1 MYRPRESPGRQN
13 VRNDGHQSNLL
24 CSRQGARGNDHLSCK
39 RNGDYDPY
47 DQTPPVYYLRQA
59 LQRRNRRKGCL
70 GLSNQSL
77 TLHYDIDAVDFSA
90 AGEASSG
97 VKRTLNKIG
106 VNPAIVKRVAIAMY
120 EAEINAIIHAGGGEA
135 DIEITPEKITVKISD
150 HGPGIPDIAQAMTAG
165 WSTAPETVRELGFG
179 AGMGLPNMQ
188 RYTDDMQIES
198 TVGKGT
204 VVTLTVNIV

>member
-1 MYRPRESPGRQN
+1 M
-13 VRNDGHQSNLL
+13 
-24 CSRQGARGNDHLSCK
+24 
-39 RNGDYDPY
+39 
-47 DQTPPVYYLRQA
+47 
-59 LQRRNRRKGCL
+59 
-70 GLSNQSL
+70 SNQSL
-77 TLHYDIDAVDFSA
+77 TLHYDIDAADFSA

-165 WSTAPETVRELGFG
+165 WSTAPETVRELASAPEWDFQTCSVIRTICRLK
-179 AGMGLPNMQ
+179 APSE
-188 RYTDDMQIES
+188 RVPS
-198 TVGKGT
+198 
-204 VVTLTVNIV
+204 

>member
-1 MYRPRESPGRQN
+1 M
-13 VRNDGHQSNLL
+13 
-24 CSRQGARGNDHLSCK
+24 
-39 RNGDYDPY
+39 
-47 DQTPPVYYLRQA
+47 
-59 LQRRNRRKGCL
+59 
-70 GLSNQSL
+70 SNQSL

-106 VNPAIVKRVAIAMY
+106 VNPAIVKRAAIAMY

>member
-1 MYRPRESPGRQN
+1 M
-13 VRNDGHQSNLL
+13 
-24 CSRQGARGNDHLSCK
+24 
-39 RNGDYDPY
+39 
-47 DQTPPVYYLRQA
+47 
-59 LQRRNRRKGCL
+59 
-70 GLSNQSL
+70 SNQSL
-77 TLHYDIDAVDFSA
+77 TLHYDIDAADFSA

-165 WSTAPETVRELGFG
+165 WSTAPESLMWKKPCSRDT
-179 AGMGLPNMQ
+179 LPLRRKFVLLASAPEWDFQ
-188 RYTDDMQIES
+188 TCSVIRTICRLKAPSERVPS
-198 TVGKGT
+198 
-204 VVTLTVNIV
+204 

>member
-1 MYRPRESPGRQN
+1 MQFYRSHVLVCAGTGCTSSGSAVLFDEFEQRLKDAGIENEVKVVKTGCFGLCAEGPIVVVYPEGAMYCRC
-13 VRNDGHQSNLL
+13 LL
-24 CSRQGARGNDHLSCK
+24 YTS
-39 RNGDYDPY
+39 
-47 DQTPPVYYLRQA
+47 
-59 LQRRNRRKGCL
+59 
-70 GLSNQSL
+70 SL
-77 TLHYDIDAVDFSA
+77 TLHYDIDAADFSA

-165 WSTAPETVRELGFG
+165 WSTACL
-179 AGMGLPNMQ
+179 L
-188 RYTDDMQIES
+188 YTS
-198 TVGKGT
+198 TRR
-204 VVTLTVNIV
+204 LQLRSRR